1 MSQIP
6 LNSLSMN
13 LDTLLSRSI
22 AELIDPGQLL
32 RKKLT
37 ADPTKVVVK
46 FGVDPTRPD
55 LHLGHAVC
63 LRKLREFQQAGCRIV
78 LVVGDFTAMIGDPT
92 GKSKLR
98 PELTLTEI
106 HANMQTYLAQAG
118 KIIDIN
124 TITIV
129 QNSTWYMTFDD
140 FWVGRGNPLPFA
152 AETQHLM
159 QSYIAERSQWEVEIN
174 KVRQFISLKNIITN
188 FRKVTQDQ
196 LIQRD
201 MFAERKKSGE
211 PIFMNEMVY
220 PILQGIDSLVI
231 SKAFGSCDLEI
242 GGTDQHFNMLMG
254 RQMQERDHPPLPPQ
268 AVMTLEIL
276 EGTDGKE
283 KMSKSLGNYVG
294 LTDTPS
300 DIFGKTMRVPDE
312 LIVRWATLTT
322 DLDPEAIGKRL
333 KDGENPRNLKVE
345 LAKAIVATY
354 HGDELAEKAA
364 AEFSRLHTAG
374 GSGIPDDVPEVHIEE
389 GNWNIVE
396 LLARAKLITT
406 KSDGRRLIEGNGVR
420 VNGATVTDHKTDFEV
435 GSTPLIIQVGKRK
448 FAKVTAG

>member
-1 MSQIP
+1 
-6 LNSLSMN
+6 MN
-13 LDTLLSRSI
+13 FDNLLSRGVS
-22 AELIDPGQLL
+22 ELIDPGHRF
-32 RKKLT
+32 RKKLE

-63 LRKLREFQQAGCRIV
+63 LRKLREFQQLGCRIV

-92 GKSKLR
+92 GKNKLR

-118 KIIDIN
+118 QIIDIQ

-140 FWVGRGNPLPFA
+140 FWLSRGNPLPFA
-152 AETQHLM
+152 AETAHLM
-159 QSYIAERSQWEVEIN
+159 QSYIAERSQWEVDIN

-201 MFAERKKSGE
+201 MFAERKKAGE
-211 PIFMNEMVY
+211 AIFMNEMVY

-254 RQMQERDHPPLPPQ
+254 RQMQERDNPPLPPQ
-268 AVMTLEIL
+268 AVLTLEIL

-300 DIFGKTMRVPDE
+300 EIFGKTMRIPDE

-322 DLDPEAIGKRL
+322 ELDPTNIEKRL
-333 KDGENPRNLKVE
+333 KDKENPRNLKVE
-345 LAKAIVATY
+345 LAKAIVTTY
-354 HGDELAEKAA
+354 HGAEAATKAEN
-364 AEFSRLHTAG
+364 EFGRLHTAG
-374 GSGIPDDVPEVHIEE
+374 GSGVPDDIPEVRIEE
-389 GNWNIVE
+389 GNWNIIE
-396 LLARAKLITT
+396 LLARAKLIAT
-406 KSDGRRLIEGNGVR
+406 KSDGRRLIDGKGVR
-420 VNGATVTDHKTDFEV
+420 VDGELITTHTTDFEI
-435 GSTPLIIQVGKRK
+435 SSKPLIVQVGKRK
-448 FAKVTAG
+448 FAKILA